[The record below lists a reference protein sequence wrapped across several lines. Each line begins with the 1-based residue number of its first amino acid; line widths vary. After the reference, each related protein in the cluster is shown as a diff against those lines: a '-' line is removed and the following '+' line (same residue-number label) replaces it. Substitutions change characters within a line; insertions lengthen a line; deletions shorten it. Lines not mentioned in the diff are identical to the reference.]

1 MSGPSGVKGTGEV
14 NILLTGAFGNVGQ
27 SALDAMADQGHR
39 VRALDVDNPRN
50 RRRARQYSGRPGI
63 EIIWGDIRDR
73 SAVERAS
80 SGCDVVV
87 HLAFV
92 IPPLTDIDPTLSE
105 QVNVGGTR
113 HVLEAAAKHSPPARV
128 LFVSTFDL
136 FGRTQDKPPPRRV
149 SDPVVATDTYTAHK
163 LQCEDSVQ
171 SSGLDWSIVR
181 LADVPIIGF
190 RSPSPIMFE
199 LPLANRFEVIHSKD
213 AGLALARAVTCDQVW
228 GRIVLLGGGP
238 SCQVT
243 YRDFLEGMLNAMGV
257 GTLPDRAFTSRAWPC
272 DWIDS
277 TDAQQL
283 LDYQH
288 HSFAD
293 IMEEV
298 RHRTR
303 VARPWIRAVSPI
315 ARWFILRGSPYL
327 REPL

>member
-1 MSGPSGVKGTGEV
+1 M

-39 VRALDVDNPRN
+39 VRALDVGNPRN

-113 HVLEAAAKHSPPARV
+113 HVLEAAAKLSPPARV

-136 FGRTQDKPPPRRV
+136 FGRTQDKQPPRRV

-163 LQCEDSVQ
+163 LQCEEMVQ
-171 SSGLDWSIVR
+171 SSGLDWLIVR
-181 LADVPIIGF
+181 FADVPIIGF

-228 GRIVLLGGGP
+228 GRGRTGWAAVRP
-238 SCQVT
+238 ARWNDRT
-243 YRDFLEGMLNAMGV
+243 YLEGMLNAMGV
-257 GTLPDRAFTSRAWPC
+257 GTLPDRAFTSRAWPTPTG
-272 DWIDS
+272 S
-277 TDAQQL
+277 TAPMRNS
-283 LDYQH
+283 Y
-288 HSFAD
+288 STTSITPSPTSWRRCA
-293 IMEEV
+293 
-298 RHRTR
+298 TR
-303 VARPWIRAVSPI
+303 LVWLGP
-315 ARWFILRGSPYL
+315 GSEL
-327 REPL
+327 

>member
-1 MSGPSGVKGTGEV
+1 M
-14 NILLTGAFGNVGQ
+14 
-27 SALDAMADQGHR
+27 LDAA
-39 VRALDVDNPRN
+39 A
-50 RRRARQYSGRPGI
+50 
-63 EIIWGDIRDR
+63 E
-73 SAVERAS
+73 
-80 SGCDVVV
+80 
-87 HLAFV
+87 
-92 IPPLTDIDPTLSE
+92 LT
-105 QVNVGGTR
+105 
-113 HVLEAAAKHSPPARV
+113 PPARV

-149 SDPVVATDTYTAHK
+149 SDPIVATDSYTSHK
-163 LQCEDSVQ
+163 LQCEELVQ

-181 LADVPIIGF
+181 LADLPIIGF

-199 LPLANRFEVIHSKD
+199 LPLANRFEVVHSKD
-213 AGLALARAVTCDQVW
+213 AGLALARAVNCDQVW
-228 GRIVLLGGGP
+228 GRVVLVGGGP

-243 YRDFLEGMLNAMGV
+243 YREYLEGMLNAMGL
-257 GTLPDRAFTSRAWPC
+257 GTLPDQAFTSRAWPC

-298 RHRTR
+298 RYRTR

-315 ARWFILRGSPYL
+315 ARWYILRGSPYL
-327 REPL
+327 REGRSDTIRERARARWLLSPRPQGVCRFATAWIRSASSARSSYRGSGASVQARQRRCGSPGDAGVPVAHGCVVGSTQEIPGPFEISWVAAGREHAAPLQ

>member
-1 MSGPSGVKGTGEV
+1 M

-27 SALDAMADQGHR
+27 SALDAMADEGHR
-39 VRALDVDNPRN
+39 VVALDVDNRRN
-50 RRRARQYSGRPGI
+50 RRRARQYSERPGI

-73 SAVERAS
+73 SVVERAS
-80 SGCDVVV
+80 SGCDVVA

-92 IPPLTDIDPTLSE
+92 IPPLTDVDPTLSE

-113 HVLEAAAKHSPPARV
+113 HVLEAAAKLSPPARV

-136 FGRTQDKPPPRRV
+136 FGRTQDKQPPRRV
-149 SDPVVATDTYTAHK
+149 TDPVVATDTYTAHK
-163 LQCEDSVQ
+163 LQCEELVQ
-171 SSGLDWSIVR
+171 GSGLDWSIVR
-181 LADVPIIGF
+181 FADVPIIGF
-190 RSPSPIMFE
+190 RSLSPIMFE
-199 LPLANRFEVIHSKD
+199 LPLANRFEVLHSKD
-213 AGLALARAVTCDQVW
+213 AGLALARSVTCDRVW
-228 GRIVLLGGGP
+228 GRVLLVGGGP

-243 YRDFLEGMLNAMGV
+243 YRDFLEGMLDAMGL
-257 GTLPDRAFTSRAWPC
+257 GTLPERAFTSRAWPC

-327 REPL
+327 RESRSVGNARVAAG

>member
-1 MSGPSGVKGTGEV
+1 M
-14 NILLTGAFGNVGQ
+14 NILLTGAFGNIGQ
-27 SALDAMADQGHR
+27 SAIDAMANQGHR
-39 VRALDVDNPRN
+39 ITALDVDNRRN

-63 EIIWGDIRDR
+63 EVTWGDIRDR
-73 SAVERAS
+73 SVVEHAS

-92 IPPLTDIDPTLSE
+92 IPPLTDIDPTFSE

-113 HVLEAAAKHSPPARV
+113 HVLKAAAKLSPPARV

-136 FGRTQDKPPPRRV
+136 FGRTQDKQSPRRV
-149 SDPVVATDTYTAHK
+149 TDPVLATDTYTAHK
-163 LQCEDSVQ
+163 LQCEEMVQ
-171 SSGLDWSIVR
+171 SSGLDWLIVR
-181 LADVPIIGF
+181 FADVPIIGF

-199 LPLANRFEVIHSKD
+199 LPLANRFEVLHSKD
-213 AGLALARAVTCDQVW
+213 AGLALARAVTSDQVW
-228 GRIVLLGGGP
+228 GRVLLVGGGP

-243 YRDFLEGMLNAMGV
+243 YRDFLEGMLDAMGL
-257 GTLPDRAFTSRAWPC
+257 GTLSDRAFTSRAWPC

-327 REPL
+327 RESRSLDNARGAAG